1 MIKHLLIISAFFLF
15 MSPTAVFA
23 ASSFVIEENAAQPE
37 VGSQVQGDTK
47 ITINGD
53 GHIVL
58 MTDAGQIVRQDGPF
72 NGTADDI
79 LSGLISSSDVAME
92 GGLLGSLLELAEV
105 SGKSEEQ
112 LGAVRGAVQEGADRP
127 DTISSA
133 VSNFCM
139 RAGGVPVFYTSNAP
153 TVDEPLIVRRRVR
166 PIQFLQTTWPAGA
179 NSLTW
184 PADWPPAEEGR
195 YIWALGSRG
204 TTAVRLITMDNPMPD
219 SPLAAAAMQY
229 DMGCEV
235 QAKALF
241 RSVLA
246 KGQK

>member
-1 MIKHLLIISAFFLF
+1 MKHLIIISAILLF

-23 ASSFVIEENAAQPE
+23 ASSFVIEANAAQPE
-37 VGSQVQGDTK
+37 VGSQVQGDSL
-47 ITINGD
+47 ITINGG

-58 MTDAGQIVRQDGPF
+58 MTDAGQMVRRDGPF
-72 NGTADDI
+72 NGTTDEIMAGQ
-79 LSGLISSSDVAME
+79 LSSSEVAME

-105 SGKSEEQ
+105 SGKSEDQ
-112 LGAVRGAVQEGADRP
+112 LGAVRGAVQEGAERP
-127 DTISSA
+127 DTISTA

-139 RAGGVPVFYTSNAP
+139 TAGDVPGFYTSNAP
-153 TVDEPLIVRRRVR
+153 SVDEPLIVRRRVR

-179 NSLTW
+179 NTLSW

-195 YIWALGSRG
+195 YVWALGSRG
-204 TTAVRLITMDNPMPD
+204 STAVRLITMDDQMPD

-241 RSVLA
+241 QSVLA
-246 KGQK
+246 KAQKY

>member
-1 MIKHLLIISAFFLF
+1 MAIEIKV
-15 MSPTAVFA
+15 PTLGESVTEATVSKWFKAAGDAVA
-23 ASSFVIEENAAQPE
+23 VDEPLVELETDKVTIEINAP
-37 VGSQVQGDTK
+37 
-47 ITINGD
+47 
-53 GHIVL
+53 
-58 MTDAGQIVRQDGPF
+58 
-72 NGTADDI
+72 
-79 LSGLISSSDVAME
+79 
-92 GGLLGSLLELAEV
+92 V
-105 SGKSEEQ
+105 SGALKSI
-112 LGAVRGAVQEGADRP
+112 AVQEGADHP

-139 RAGGVPVFYTSNAP
+139 TAGDVPVFYTSNAP

-166 PIQFLQTTWPAGA
+166 PIQFLQTTWPAGE

-195 YIWALGSRG
+195 YVWALGSRG
-204 TTAVRLITMDNPMPD
+204 STAVRLITMDDQMPD

-241 RSVLA
+241 QSVLA
-246 KGQK
+246 KAQKY